1 LGILIKQALL
11 EGVRQD
17 IRIVGNHIVEVAP
30 AIDCHADEIIDAS
43 SMAVIPGLQN
53 CHTHSA
59 MTIFR
64 GYGDDLRLM
73 DWLENWIWPVE
84 AQMTEEDVYWGSKLA
99 CLEMIKSGTTAFLD
113 MYAHTLATARAV
125 EEMGLR
131 AVLSSTL
138 FDRGDQ
144 ERARIDRERCYSL
157 HEAFCSYSDRIQFSV
172 GPHAIYTVSGEQLQF
187 CHRFANEKNVLIH
200 LHLSETEGEVR
211 DCIAK
216 FGTTPVRYLHKLGV
230 LSPQLIL
237 AHSIWLDDEEMD
249 LLAAHG
255 CKVVHN
261 PASNMKLA
269 SGYRFHYDEM
279 RKRGIVIGL
288 GTDGCSSS
296 NNLDMIIAMKLAA
309 FLGKAWRSDAT
320 AVKATNIY
328 ESATVDGARIM
339 GTDAGVIAPGR
350 LADLC
355 LVRLDI
361 PEMTPCHNFISNLVY
376 SANGSAVDTT
386 IVDGKILMRGRKVP
400 GEEAILA
407 GAAEAAYK
415 LMAKAHKT
423 HE

>member
-1 LGILIKQALL
+1 MEILIKQALL
-11 EGVRQD
+11 DGVRQD
-17 IRIVGNHIVEVAP
+17 IKIEGNRIMQVAP
-30 AIDCHADEIIDAS
+30 TILPSPDAEEIDAS
-43 SMAVIPGLQN
+43 SMAAIPGFHN

-113 MYAHTLATARAV
+113 MYSFPTATARAV

-131 AVLSSTL
+131 AVLAHTL
-138 FDRGDQ
+138 FDRGDA
-144 ERARIDRERCYSL
+144 ERARLDRERAYSL
-157 HEAFCSYSDRIQFSV
+157 YEIFRSYSDRIQFSL

-187 CHRFANEKNVLIH
+187 CHRFAEERDILIH
-200 LHLSETEGEVR
+200 LHLSETEGEVQE
-211 DCIAK
+211 CIRQH
-216 FGTTPVRYLHKLGV
+216 GTTPVRYLHRLGV
-230 LSPQLIL
+230 LSPRLVL
-237 AHSIWLDDEEMD
+237 AHSIWLDEEEMD
-249 LLAAHG
+249 LLAAHD
-255 CKVVHN
+255 CQVAHN

-269 SGYRFHYDEM
+269 SGYRFGYDEM
-279 RKRGIVIGL
+279 RKRGISVGL

-296 NNLDMIIAMKLAA
+296 NNLDMVTAMKLAT

-320 AVKATNIY
+320 AVRAADIFH
-328 ESATVDGARIM
+328 SATEEGARIM
-339 GTDAGVIAPGR
+339 RTDAGAIAPGCK
-350 LADLC
+350 ADLC
-355 LVRLDI
+355 LVRLDL

-386 IVDGKILMRGRKVP
+386 IIDGKILMRGRKVP

-407 GAAEAAYK
+407 RAAEVAYK
-415 LMAKAHKT
+415 LMDKKAIH
-423 HE
+423 